1 MDPEDQDHAPPEKP
15 DRSGTPG
22 NSRLADIF
30 ASAEVDRDPRLKI
43 IGGCLLLFCHLTFHD
58 WWSRAVPLSTKGQKV
73 FDYAPAPLVDG
84 IEDWIFMD
92 ALFAQGYL
100 FVLGMLALLGLF
112 SLFLSRS
119 SLPALA
125 LLAFLLLNKLY
136 FYLCDFRLFANFH
149 HFHIFF
155 SFVFLVSRDK
165 LRFFRLALAVAYVA
179 SGVVKLSPSWLFGEY
194 FNSLP
199 GKLPL
204 LPKID
209 WMVTAACLGVVVLEL
224 LGPLTW
230 FTRIR

>member
-155 SFVFLVSRDK
+155 SFVMDDSFVLT
-165 LRFFRLALAVAYVA
+165 
-179 SGVVKLSPSWLFGEY
+179 VKC
-194 FNSLP
+194 LP
-199 GKLPL
+199 
-204 LPKID
+204 
-209 WMVTAACLGVVVLEL
+209 
-224 LGPLTW
+224 
-230 FTRIR
+230 